1 MAADATLS
9 IEVIAKI
16 ANYTKQMEEAANKT
30 KESAGKMGKEFDKL
44 SQTVQTF
51 TEITGYLAAIY
62 GVGSFFGKA
71 IREANDY
78 NLEINRLSM
87 SMDISLD
94 KAAAL
99 KEALGDLGID
109 TGLVAMAQGKL
120 AIAMR
125 ENSKNFTTF
134 GISTK
139 DASGNLR
146 STFDVLM
153 DVISLGAKYQNQTD
167 RTVILNS
174 LFGRG
179 SEQLKG
185 IFRLTNEELAKA
197 SDEVERYGRDVTPYA
212 IAETKAWNRT
222 IGDLKDVYGDAGKG
236 IGNFAMKAI
245 SLFDPMTRKMLEA
258 NLKAELA
265 AIGTQAGNGAES
277 MERLTLAQLALLAGA
292 DGEYDKWFKTLEK
305 IDETF
310 GKEKAPDF
318 TPWYAF
324 FNELEKLATPQV
336 LGAFDIEKSIEQLDI
351 GLESVKERFTELRRI
366 EEESF
371 SQIFNAMTSQFAT
384 SLTGMITGT
393 VTATEGIRQI
403 FASMITGLINMFI
416 QMGLEWV
423 KVELSKM
430 LFAQKTQAVIT
441 GTKIAGTA
449 AEIGLETTS
458 VGVVVAGEAGKGA
471 ARTAAWW
478 AGVNPFVALGLGVA
492 MGAAIAALAGGFRSA
507 AGGWANV
514 PVDGAMAQLHKGEM
528 VLPAQLAEGVRNMV
542 DGGQSGGGV
551 NNYYIQ
557 AMDASSFDTYVKA
570 NAGSIFAANKL
581 ALRNGSQFA

>member
-30 KESAGKMGKEFDKL
+30 KESTDKMKTEFDKL
-44 SQTVQTF
+44 SEGMKELGKLTA
-51 TEITGYLAAIY
+51 YLATIY
-62 GVGSFFGKA
+62 AVGRFFGNA
-71 IREANDY
+71 IKETNEY
-78 NLEINRLSM
+78 NLEINKLSR
-87 SMDISLD
+87 SMDISLE
-94 KAAAL
+94 KASAL

-109 TGLVAMAQGKL
+109 ANVVRMAQQRL
-120 AIAMR
+120 TIAMR
-125 ENSKNFTTF
+125 ENAAALDVLGVN
-134 GISTK
+134 TK
-139 DASGNLR
+139 DANGNLR
-146 STFDVLM
+146 ASFDVLM
-153 DVISLGAKYQNQTD
+153 DVIQATKSYSSETD
-167 RTVILNS
+167 RSSILS
-174 LFGRG
+174 GVFGRG
-179 SEQLKG
+179 SEQTKELL
-185 IFRLTNEELAKA
+185 RLTKEELISATE
-197 SDEVERYGRDVTPYA
+197 EVKYYGRVVDNSGVAQTR
-212 IAETKAWNRT
+212 AWNRS
-222 IGDLKDVYGDAGKG
+222 IGDLGDRITDTFRSIGKATMGFIAIFDEALRNDLIINYFAELKNLEGQNNKTGESTKRLSKEQQALLGGTKDTAAAVNLLTESMSKLPEFPKSYNFFENIGKYEAPKVVGEFDIDASIAQVDAG
-236 IGNFAMKAI
+236 
-245 SLFDPMTRKMLEA
+245 
-258 NLKAELA
+258 
-265 AIGTQAGNGAES
+265 
-277 MERLTLAQLALLAGA
+277 LL
-292 DGEYDKWFKTLEK
+292 
-305 IDETF
+305 
-310 GKEKAPDF
+310 
-318 TPWYAF
+318 
-324 FNELEKLATPQV
+324 
-336 LGAFDIEKSIEQLDI
+336 
-351 GLESVKERFTELRRI
+351 SVKERFTELRRI

-371 SQIFNAMTSQFAT
+371 SQIFNAMTSQFAN

-403 FASMITGLINMFI
+403 FASMITSLINMFI

-423 KVELSKM
+423 KKELGMM
-430 LFAQKTQAVIT
+430 LFTQKTQAVIT
-441 GTKIAGTA
+441 GTKAAGTA

>member
-1 MAADATLS
+1 
-9 IEVIAKI
+9 
-16 ANYTKQMEEAANKT
+16 
-30 KESAGKMGKEFDKL
+30 
-44 SQTVQTF
+44 
-51 TEITGYLAAIY
+51 
-62 GVGSFFGKA
+62 
-71 IREANDY
+71 
-78 NLEINRLSM
+78 
-87 SMDISLD
+87 
-94 KAAAL
+94 
-99 KEALGDLGID
+99 
-109 TGLVAMAQGKL
+109 
-120 AIAMR
+120 
-125 ENSKNFTTF
+125 
-134 GISTK
+134 
-139 DASGNLR
+139 
-146 STFDVLM
+146 
-153 DVISLGAKYQNQTD
+153 
-167 RTVILNS
+167 
-174 LFGRG
+174 
-179 SEQLKG
+179 
-185 IFRLTNEELAKA
+185 
-197 SDEVERYGRDVTPYA
+197 
-212 IAETKAWNRT
+212 
-222 IGDLKDVYGDAGKG
+222 
-236 IGNFAMKAI
+236 
-245 SLFDPMTRKMLEA
+245 
-258 NLKAELA
+258 
-265 AIGTQAGNGAES
+265 
-277 MERLTLAQLALLAGA
+277 
-292 DGEYDKWFKTLEK
+292 
-305 IDETF
+305 
-310 GKEKAPDF
+310 
-318 TPWYAF
+318 
-324 FNELEKLATPQV
+324 
-336 LGAFDIEKSIEQLDI
+336 
-351 GLESVKERFTELRRI
+351 
-366 EEESF
+366 
-371 SQIFNAMTSQFAT
+371 MTSQFAT

>member
-125 ENSKNFTTF
+125 ENAKAFTAF

-139 DASGNLR
+139 DANGNLR

-153 DVISLGAKYQNQTD
+153 DVISLGAEYQNQTD

-179 SEQLKG
+179 SEQLKS

-265 AIGTQAGNGAES
+265 AIGTQADNSAKS
-277 MERLTLAQLALLAGA
+277 MKRLSDAQLALLGGIKSIADEAPKMKVVIDSMQLDELPIAQWKPGQVDFSYIVEATDNLTLFNEKYVEFQLNNQTMIESLQTSIETTTQIFTALTSGFSSAITGMLTGTMSFSEGFKMIMRSAITSVIQLFVSMALQKALSGLLEKKVVALKALTEVGAAAAVAGA
-292 DGEYDKWFKTLEK
+292 N
-305 IDETF
+305 
-310 GKEKAPDF
+310 A
-318 TPWYAF
+318 YAF
-324 FNELEKLATPQV
+324 NAWNPPLAMAASAAAYAKTM
-336 LGAFDIEKSIEQLDI
+336 A
-351 GLESVKERFTELRRI
+351 
-366 EEESF
+366 
-371 SQIFNAMTSQFAT
+371 FAT
-384 SLTGMITGT
+384 TIPAFERGGN
-393 VTATEGIRQI
+393 VAND
-403 FASMITGLINMFI
+403 GL
-416 QMGLEWV
+416 
-423 KVELSKM
+423 
-430 LFAQKTQAVIT
+430 
-441 GTKIAGTA
+441 
-449 AEIGLETTS
+449 
-458 VGVVVAGEAGKGA
+458 
-471 ARTAAWW
+471 
-478 AGVNPFVALGLGVA
+478 AL
-492 MGAAIAALAGGFRSA
+492 
-507 AGGWANV
+507 
-514 PVDGAMAQLHKGEM
+514 LHKNEM
-528 VLPAQLAEGVRNMV
+528 VLPSPIADSVRNITE
-542 DGGQSGGGV
+542 GGMGAGSV
-551 NNYYIQ
+551 TFNIN
-557 AMDASSFDTYVKA
+557 AMDASSFDTYLKA
-570 NAGSIFAANKL
+570 NAGSVFAANKL

>member
-30 KESAGKMGKEFDKL
+30 KESTEKMKTEFDKL
-44 SQTVQTF
+44 SEGMKELGKLTA
-51 TEITGYLAAIY
+51 YLATVYA
-62 GVGSFFGKA
+62 VGRFFGNA
-71 IREANDY
+71 IKETNEY
-78 NLEINRLSM
+78 NLEINKLSR
-87 SMDISLD
+87 SMDISLE
-94 KAAAL
+94 KASAL

-109 TGLVAMAQGKL
+109 ANVVRMAQQRL
-120 AIAMR
+120 TIAMR
-125 ENSKNFTTF
+125 ENAAALDVLGVN
-134 GISTK
+134 TK
-139 DASGNLR
+139 DANGNLR
-146 STFDVLM
+146 SSFDVLM
-153 DVISLGAKYQNQTD
+153 DVIEATKSYSSETD
-167 RTVILNS
+167 RSAVLSGI
-174 LFGRG
+174 FGRG
-179 SEQLKG
+179 SEQTKELL
-185 IFRLTNEELAKA
+185 RLTKEELISATE
-197 SDEVERYGRDVTPYA
+197 EVKQYGRVVDNSGVAQTR
-212 IAETKAWNRT
+212 AWNRSV
-222 IGDLKDVYGDAGKG
+222 GDLGDRISDTFKSIGKATMAF
-236 IGNFAMKAI
+236 IAI
-245 SLFDPMTRKMLEA
+245 FDQAFRNDLIV
-258 NLKAELA
+258 NYFAELKSLEGQNNKTGESTKRLSKEQQALLGGTKDTA
-265 AIGTQAGNGAES
+265 AAVNLLTES
-277 MERLTLAQLALLAGA
+277 MSKLPEFPKSYNFFE
-292 DGEYDKWFKTLEK
+292 D
-305 IDETF
+305 I
-310 GKEKAPDF
+310 GKYEAP
-318 TPWYAF
+318 
-324 FNELEKLATPQV
+324 KV
-336 LGAFDIEKSIEQLDI
+336 VGAFDIDASIAQVDA
-351 GLESVKERFTELRRI
+351 GLLSVKERFTELRRI

-371 SQIFNAMTSQFAT
+371 SQIFNAMTSQFAN

-403 FASMITGLINMFI
+403 FASMITSLINMFI

-441 GTKIAGTA
+441 GTKAAGTA

-528 VLPAQLAEGVRNMV
+528 VLPAKLAEGVRNMV

>member
-1 MAADATLS
+1 MAVDASIS

-30 KESAGKMGKEFDKL
+30 KESTQKMSKEFDKL
-44 SQTVQTF
+44 SQTVKTF
-51 TEITGYLAAIY
+51 TEISGYIAAIY
-62 GVGSFFGKA
+62 GFGSFFSKA

-87 SMDISLD
+87 SMDISLS

-109 TGLVAMAQGKL
+109 TGLVAMAQQKL
-120 AIAMR
+120 AVQMR
-125 ENSKNFTTF
+125 ENAKAFSAF

-139 DASGNLR
+139 DANGNLK

-153 DVISLGAKYQNQTD
+153 EVISLGNEYQNQTD

-197 SDEVERYGRDVTPYA
+197 ADEVERYGRDVTPDA
-212 IAETKAWNRT
+212 IAKTRAWNRT
-222 IGDLKDVYGDAGKG
+222 VGDLSDVYKDMSREIAFGT
-236 IGNFAMKAI
+236 MKAI
-245 SLFDPMTRKMLEA
+245 AFFDPLTRKILEA
-258 NLKAELA
+258 NLEEEYA
-265 AIGTQAGNGAES
+265 AIDKQAANAAGS
-277 MERLTLAQLALLAGA
+277 VKRLTAAQLALLAGS
-292 DGEYDKWFKTLEK
+292 DGEYEKWFKTLDK

-310 GKEKAPDF
+310 GKEKAPNF
-318 TPWYAF
+318 TPYYAF

-336 LGAFDIEKSIEQLDI
+336 LGAFNIEESIAQVDV
-351 GLESVKERFTELRRI
+351 GLESVKERFAELRRI

-371 SQIFNAMTSQFAT
+371 SEIFNAMTSQFAS
-384 SLTGMITGT
+384 SLTAMITGT
-393 VTATEGIRQI
+393 ITATEGIRQI
-403 FASMITGLINMFI
+403 FASMITSLINLFI

-423 KVELSKM
+423 KNELMKM
-430 LFAQKTQAVIT
+430 LFTQKTQAVIT
-441 GTKIAGTA
+441 GTKVAGTA
-449 AEIGLETTS
+449 AELGMESAS
-458 VGVVVAGEAGKGA
+458 VGTVVAGESIKGA
-471 ARTAAWW
+471 AKTTAWW
-478 AGVNPFVALGLGVA
+478 AGVNPLVALGLGAA
-492 MGAAIAALAGGFRSA
+492 MGAAIAALAGGFKSA

-528 VLPAQLAEGVRNMV
+528 VLPASLAEGVRNMV
-542 DGGQSGGGV
+542 DTGQSGGV

-557 AMDASSFDTYVKA
+557 AMDASSFDAYVKA
-570 NAGSIFAANKL
+570 NAGSIFAANRL
-581 ALRNGSQFA
+581 AIRNGSQFA